1 MINFFR
7 KIRKQLADDNKPL
20 KYMRYALGE
29 IVLVVIG
36 ILIALS
42 INNWNENRKESI
54 SKEQLVRDLILELET
69 AKSSLTL
76 AIQKADLSVTYGAL
90 FLEIV
95 GENDI
100 TIPVDSIKFL
110 AEKSIDKLLYKLTLS
125 AYDESKSSGR
135 LSLLENHAILR
146 EYSELFAD
154 LEDYT
159 QHFTVGFQIYYTE
172 SMWDF
177 RKKYGTH
184 LVLYSRPE
192 DVPKQF
198 RVSDEEYRK
207 IVLDPIVYGTVDN
220 FTTLNGSI
228 LESLQRLN
236 RSITNVISLLEEYK
250 NDHQQ

>member
-1 MINFFR
+1 MNKILKHLR
-7 KIRKQLADDNKPL
+7 KNWIRH
-20 KYMRYALGE
+20 GFE
-29 IVLVVIG
+29 TLVVVVG
-36 ILIALS
+36 ILVAFAL
-42 INNWNENRKESI
+42 NNWNEDRKESI
-54 SKEQLVRDLILELET
+54 SKGQLVRDLIFELET
-69 AKSSLTL
+69 AKSGLAL
-76 AIQKADLSVTYGAL
+76 AIQKGDLSVTYGAL

-100 TIPVDSIKFL
+100 TIPVDSIKLL
-110 AEKSIDKLLYKLTLS
+110 AERSIDEQLYKLTLS

-135 LSLLENHAILR
+135 LSLLENHLILKG
-146 EYSELFAD
+146 YSELFAD
-154 LEDYT
+154 LEDYA
-159 QHFTVGFQIYYTE
+159 QHFNVAFQVYYTE

-198 RVSDEEYRK
+198 RVSDVEYRK